1 MAQNSLYPGFVRI
14 SYKGKGHPHKQVIPC
29 TPALQAG
36 TWFVETVDDGT
47 FLQWDTAVN
56 ALIALEKV
64 FLNTSDGFDGA
75 ELWTLA
81 TPTSAPVFRTNVTL
95 AVAGTSASAAVANSQ
110 MVFSFRT
117 GLGGR
122 LKVFLME
129 TVNGA
134 DIVVRPPYA
143 AGANKNLSDYII
155 AGASW
160 LRGRDGG
167 HIVSPAG
174 LVTKTNDAL
183 RKKYVLN
190 V

>member
-1 MAQNSLYPGFVRI
+1 MANNSLYPGFVRI
-14 SYKGKGHPHKQVIPC
+14 SYKAHGHPHKQVIPC

-36 TWFVETVDDGT
+36 TWFVETTDSST

-56 ALIALEKV
+56 ALLALEKV
-64 FLNTSDGFDGA
+64 FINTADGFDGA

-95 AVAGTSASAAVANSQ
+95 AIAGTSGAAAVANSQ

-117 GLGGR
+117 SLGGR
-122 LKVFLME
+122 LKLFLME
-129 TVNGA
+129 TGNGP
-134 DIVVRPPYA
+134 DSVVRPPFA
-143 AGANKNLSDYII
+143 AGANKNLSDYVI
-155 AGASW
+155 AAASW

-167 HIVSPAG
+167 HIISPAG